1 MSILNSINNAIQGV
15 SNATNSLV
23 GGSVAQPGLSLLG
36 TNLPG
41 VPLISMRDHFL
52 NSLGQWSSSI
62 PLNTQFII
70 LFDGFPLG
78 LTNHTIKMLEEIDGR
93 QFSDITL
100 AKSVTTNLKN
110 QGMVGCIFATGFN
123 VGSETLDADAAMID
137 NNRGFIQGTILKDR
151 GAFSGNALTIPFRDT
166 NTSFIDFVIRPWLI
180 MASHYGYVAR
190 NPNDLR
196 ERLKDPKCN
205 ITIVQYTRSEK
216 GLSQI
221 PRKTW
226 QFFNCVPTEV
236 DTRDYQYASGESD
249 KNFTT
254 KWVYDHY
261 TVNNNLFM
269 NIEELIKSLNPFKF

>member
-110 QGMVGCIFATGFN
+110 QGMVGCIFATGF
-123 VGSETLDADAAMID
+123 
-137 NNRGFIQGTILKDR
+137 TILKDR

-221 PRKTW
+221 PRKTS
-226 QFFNCVPTEV
+226 QIFNCVPTEV

-249 KNFTT
+249 KNVTT